1 MLSKRRKIQNRNK
14 YELTIFILFI
24 YFNLY
29 FQINHYRNV
38 NNITVVGRHVPEPC
52 KSFNDFNVDEDI
64 IENLKTCG
72 FEEPTPIQ
80 KQAVPLMLE
89 VNKTV

>member
-1 MLSKRRKIQNRNK
+1 M
-14 YELTIFILFI
+14 
-24 YFNLY
+24 
-29 FQINHYRNV
+29 
-38 NNITVVGRHVPEPC
+38 PEPC